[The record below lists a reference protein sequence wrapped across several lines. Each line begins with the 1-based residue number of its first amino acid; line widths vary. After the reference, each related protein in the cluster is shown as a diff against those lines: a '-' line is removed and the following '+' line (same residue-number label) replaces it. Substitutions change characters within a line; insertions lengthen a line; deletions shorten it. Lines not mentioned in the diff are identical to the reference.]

1 MPFYVGGH
9 SKLRYAL
16 IGLAPYSFHYDLSQV
31 FLYRCLFL
39 PYVIALNDLHNF
51 FMPVDQYKK
60 FLREEYLTQR
70 FSLNY
75 FNAKMPYGGAI
86 KKVMDQKAIEKKNN
100 TWEKKFYP
108 KTRDENV
115 KILDDYLTLCEKNN
129 ICPIMFKTPVTEKFM
144 ENFNPQLSD
153 EFNSLIEQVL
163 QKHPNAYFI
172 DGWKLNLASYE
183 NFYDHEHLNIYG
195 AAKFSAFLNDFIENL
210 EKK

>member
-1 MPFYVGGH
+1 
-9 SKLRYAL
+9 
-16 IGLAPYSFHYDLSQV
+16 
-31 FLYRCLFL
+31 
-39 PYVIALNDLHNF
+39 
-51 FMPVDQYKK
+51 
-60 FLREEYLTQR
+60 
-70 FSLNY
+70 
-75 FNAKMPYGGAI
+75 
-86 KKVMDQKAIEKKNN
+86 
-100 TWEKKFYP
+100 
-108 KTRDENV
+108 
-115 KILDDYLTLCEKNN
+115 
-129 ICPIMFKTPVTEKFM
+129 MFKTPVTEKFM